1 MNRNELAV
9 IIADMFES
17 DPRFNDVWVLPE
29 RPNVVGFELE
39 DEDQLTVTVEDS

>member
-17 DPRFNDVWVLPE
+17 DPRFQDVWVIPE
-29 RPNVVGFELE
+29 RYMRRFR
-39 DEDQLTVTVEDS
+39 